1 MAARFIENMEEKQ
14 DELERVL
21 GVYCGVEELT
31 KIAEGIST
39 LPILND
45 GEQHTKR
52 SLTRHLRDVFD
63 QADTEEKGN
72 LFLKLIPVVPTS
84 IYNKVADIVIK
95 GPHREEPR
103 ALLNT
108 SVSDTSVLEEAL
120 KKSSL
125 KREFRIEGKIGDDRN
140 CINMISLDGQV
151 SEAEK
156 KGYTEEEIVSAIKKA
171 VTTPEVKNYLY
182 SHKEISLDDTL
193 NFLRSVVKERS
204 SMELCHK
211 LSNLQQNNNEDPQAF
226 LLRAMELRRTCL
238 LQSEKSGEIAYTSDM
253 LRTIFLRTV
262 RLGLSD
268 DLVKSRVEAII
279 ERDVTIE
286 DSELLQELNRI
297 SEEETERRNRARYT
311 GGGSRTTPKVNQ
323 VAGTLDGSAPSFQLA
338 GSTDGRAASQTS
350 RNNQHQ
356 PASGDAVLYDTLNT
370 LANSVTQLTQEVA
383 RLRGN
388 RATPAPPGGNG
399 GAISRTGPPQFG
411 GTGRGTGRGTRSG
424 GFNSGTSR
432 QQGQSQQSP
441 FQQSQPQQGQFQQSQ
456 PQQGQFQQGQ
466 FQQSQPQQGQF
477 QQGQSQQG
485 QSQQSQP
492 QQSQSQQG
500 QFQGGRSYYACTN
513 CKAANT
519 AQACQHCYKCGED
532 GHMGRDCPLN

>member
-1 MAARFIENMEEKQ
+1 MARFVDNMDEKQ

-21 GVYCGVEELT
+21 GVFCDVDDLK
-31 KIAEGIST
+31 KIAEGIYT

-84 IYNKVADIVIK
+84 IYSKVADIVIK

-103 ALLNT
+103 ALLDT

-120 KKSSL
+120 KKSSF
-125 KREFRIEGKIGDDRN
+125 KREFRIEGKIGDDRH

-182 SHKEISLDDTL
+182 SHKEISLEDTL

-311 GGGSRTTPKVNQ
+311 GGGGNSRTTPKVNQ

-338 GSTDGRAASQTS
+338 GSTDGRAASQQTS

-388 RATPAPPGGNG
+388 RATPAPSGGNG
-399 GAISRTGPPQFG
+399 GAISRTGLPQFG

-424 GFNSGTSR
+424 GFSSGTSR
-432 QQGQSQQSP
+432 QQGQSQQSH
-441 FQQSQPQQGQFQQSQ
+441 FQQGQ
-456 PQQGQFQQGQ
+456 PQQGQFQQGP
-466 FQQSQPQQGQF
+466 SPQG
-477 QQGQSQQG
+477 
-485 QSQQSQP
+485 QP

-500 QFQGGRSYYACTN
+500 QFQQGQQGQFQGSRSYYACTN

-519 AQACQHCYKCGED
+519 AHACQHCYKCGEE
-532 GHMGRDCPLN
+532 GHRGRDCPLN